1 MARIEGTAKL
11 KTYSGEYDFAVD
23 GGAISTIT
31 LRSNDG
37 PIPSGAVIL
46 GGYLEIDTGFTTG
59 TAAVAGLQVEAAND
73 IVASTLVSGAPY
85 STTGRKTIIPV
96 FTGATTVKTTASRAP
111 AMVVATGTITAGKG
125 RLVLVYR

>member
-1 MARIEGTAKL
+1 MINEGTRGL
-11 KTYSGEYDFAVD
+11 KTYNGEYDFAVD

-37 PIPSGAVIL
+37 PIPSGSVIM

-73 IVASTLVSGAPY
+73 IVSSTIVSGAPY
-85 STTGRKTIIPV
+85 STTGRKSIIPV
-96 FTGATTVKTTASRAP
+96 FTGATTVKTTAARSP

-125 RLVLVYR
+125 RLVLFYR